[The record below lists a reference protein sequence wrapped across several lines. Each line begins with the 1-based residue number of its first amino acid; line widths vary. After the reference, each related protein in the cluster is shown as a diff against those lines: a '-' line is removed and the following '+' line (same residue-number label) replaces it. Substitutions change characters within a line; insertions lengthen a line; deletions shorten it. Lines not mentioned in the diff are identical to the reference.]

1 MKVLVIGNGGREH
14 ALAWKIAQS
23 PLVSKVFVAPG
34 NAGTALE
41 SGLENINIKAT
52 DVSGLL
58 NFAQQEQIDLTIVG
72 PEAPLVIG
80 VVDSFQKAGLKIFG
94 PTKSA
99 SQLEGSKAFTKDF
112 LARHNIPTAEYQNFT
127 ELEPALAY
135 IREKGAP
142 IVIKADGLAAGKGV
156 IVAMTLEEA
165 EAAVND
171 MLAGNAFGDAGHR
184 VVIEEFLE
192 GEEASFIV
200 MVDGKNVE
208 PMATSQDHKR
218 VGDGD
223 TGLNTGGM
231 GAYSP
236 APVVTDEVFAK
247 IMEQVIYPTVN
258 GMAQEGNVYV
268 GFLYAGLMIDKEG
281 NPKVIEFNCRFGDPE
296 TQPIMMRLQSDLVKL
311 CLAAVDGNL
320 DTVKSKWDPRP
331 ALGVVMAAGGYPGE
345 YNTQD
350 EIIGLPTESSSD
362 CKVFHAGTSFE
373 KGQVFTKGGRV
384 LCVTALGNTV
394 LEAQQRAYQ
403 QVNNIRWHGCFY
415 RHDIGYRAIERE
427 KHSYKQ

>member
-14 ALAWKIAQS
+14 ALAWKAAQS
-23 PLVSKVFVAPG
+23 PLVTKVFVAPG

-41 SGLENINIKAT
+41 ADLENINIKAT
-52 DVSGLL
+52 DIAGLL
-58 NFAQQEQIDLTIVG
+58 NFAQEQQIDLTIVG

-80 VVDSFQKAGLKIFG
+80 IVDSFQKAGLKIFG
-94 PTKSA
+94 PSKA
-99 SQLEGSKAFTKDF
+99 AAQLEGSKAFTKDF

-127 ELEPALAY
+127 EIEPAIAY
-135 IREKGAP
+135 IRQKGAP

-156 IVAMTLEEA
+156 IVAMTLKEA
-165 EAAVND
+165 EDAVHD

-184 VVIEEFLE
+184 VVIEEFLD

-200 MVDGKNVE
+200 MVDGKHVE

-236 APVVTDEVFAK
+236 APVVTDDVFTK
-247 IMEQVIYPTVN
+247 VMEQVIYPTVN

-268 GFLYAGLMIDKEG
+268 GFLYAGLMIDKQG

-296 TQPIMMRLQSDLVKL
+296 TQPIMMRMQSDLVEL
-311 CLAAVDGNL
+311 CLAAVEGKLN
-320 DTVKSKWDPRP
+320 TIKSKWDPRP
-331 ALGVVMAAGGYPGE
+331 ALGVVLAAGGYPGD
-345 YNTQD
+345 YNTKD
-350 EIIGLPTESSSD
+350 VILGLSSETNQN
-362 CKVFHAGTSFE
+362 CKIFHAGTSLE
-373 KGQVFTKGGRV
+373 NGQVYTNGGRV

-394 LEAQQRAYQ
+394 SDAQQYAYEQ
-403 QVNNIRWHGCFY
+403 LKNIYWHGCYY

-427 KHSYKQ
+427 KNS